1 MSDKEEYIY
10 IMKAGEETKVE
21 LPPFSGFPSFTITN
35 VLMNKLP
42 VGTEYFP
49 GAKSIPSTRHPTT
62 IRLLNMS
69 WNNIKVMAEYDHSS
83 KMLKVISANVDS
95 VTIKVKA

>member
-1 MSDKEEYIY
+1 MAEEHIF

-21 LPPFSGFPSFTITN
+21 LPAFSNFPSFTIAK
-35 VLMNKLP
+35 VLMGKLP

-49 GAKSIPSTRHPTT
+49 GAKSIPSTRHPAT

-69 WNNIKVMAEYDHSS
+69 WNGIKVMAEYDHTS
-83 KMLKVISANVDS
+83 KLLKVISANVDS
-95 VTIKVKA
+95 VTIKVKG